1 MKILI
6 NLIKSNNPK
15 YINFLYNKFS
25 DVLVNVVINLIK
37 DNFSYLSIDKEKLY
51 KLSYEV
57 CSSLS
62 TINESIV
69 KKFKI
74 NKILQLLMIY
84 KTICI
89 QDINDNHFDE
99 VSKLIFNEYFILGNS
114 IPIVQNIK
122 FKSS

>member
-57 CSSLS
+57 CNSLS
-62 TINESIV
+62 TINESII
-69 KKFKI
+69 KK
-74 NKILQLLMIY
+74 
-84 KTICI
+84 I
-89 QDINDNHFDE
+89 QD
-99 VSKLIFNEYFILGNS
+99 
-114 IPIVQNIK
+114 
-122 FKSS
+122 